1 MHSADAIRR
10 GGKKQGVPGHWD
22 PLHETYT
29 AWPTTPLSVTQN

>member
-1 MHSADAIRR
+1 MPFADEAA
-10 GGKKQGVPGHWD
+10 KKQGVPGHWD